1 MSQLRSNL
9 VNRYRNPL
17 STLNI
22 FLIWCLRT
30 FHVVSL
36 HRKHF
41 GGNNGGITYMGTVAK
56 PLGALA
62 IQRLKTPGYHAVG
75 TVPGLYLAI
84 SDRGARS
91 WILRTTIG
99 AKRREIGLGAYP
111 ALPLASAHEEARRL
125 RNLVAQG
132 IDPIEDKRAKKSALI
147 ASQESSL
154 TFERAALR
162 YIDSQSA
169 GWSNVKH
176 AAQWHATL
184 RDHAFPQIGHLHV
197 RDITLAHVLS
207 VLEPLWSMKTETAS
221 RLRGRIE
228 RVLAWATTRGYRH
241 GINPATWRGQL
252 DTVLPAPSKVTQ
264 EKHYPAVQI
273 AHVSAFVQALQTMP
287 GMGAK
292 ALAFSIFTAARSG
305 EVRGARWQE
314 IDLPHKRW
322 TIPAARMKA
331 GREHRV
337 PLSEAA
343 VKLLKSF
350 PKHSATDVVFS
361 SEKGG
366 VLSDMTL
373 SAVMRR
379 MEFQDR
385 DGRKAVPHGLRSTF
399 RDWAAERTSYPAEVI
414 EAALAHAKGDKVE
427 AAYFRSDVFD
437 KRRRLMDDW
446 AAFLAQASIPAN
458 NVSAIRPRR
467 SAAAK

>member
-1 MSQLRSNL
+1 
-9 VNRYRNPL
+9 
-17 STLNI
+17 
-22 FLIWCLRT
+22 
-30 FHVVSL
+30 
-36 HRKHF
+36 
-41 GGNNGGITYMGTVAK
+41 MGSVAK
-56 PLGALA
+56 ALGALA
-62 IQRLKTPGYHAVG
+62 IQRLKEPGYHAVG
-75 TVPGLYLAI
+75 TVPGLYLAV

-99 AKRREIGLGAYP
+99 SKRREIGLGAYP
-111 ALPLASAHEEARRL
+111 AVPLVSAHEEARRL
-125 RNLVAQG
+125 RSLVAQG
-132 IDPIEDKRAKKSALI
+132 VDPVEAKRAKKSALI

-169 GWSNVKH
+169 AWRNVKH

-184 RDHAFPQIGHLHV
+184 RDHAFPRIGHLHV

-207 VLEPLWSMKTETAS
+207 VLEPLWSTKTETAS
-221 RLRGRIE
+221 RLRGRME
-228 RVLAWATTRGYRH
+228 RVLAWATTRSYRH

-273 AHVSAFVQALQTMP
+273 SQVSAFMQALQIMP

-292 ALAFSIFTAARSG
+292 ALAFSVFTAARSG
-305 EVRGARWQE
+305 EVRGASWSE
-314 IDLPHKRW
+314 IDLAHQLW
-322 TIPAARMKA
+322 TIPAQRMKA

-337 PLSEAA
+337 PLSDAA
-343 VKLLKSF
+343 IQLLMSF
-350 PKHSATDVVFS
+350 TKRPGSDVVFS

-399 RDWAAERTSYPAEVI
+399 RDWAAERTSYAAEII

-446 AAFLAQASIPAN
+446 AAFLAQVSIPAN
-458 NVSAIRPRR
+458 NVSTIRPRR
-467 SAAAK
+467 AAAAK